1 MGRCIL
7 WEPSDMAKEGMTS
20 PRDSHA
26 DVLFAKKEFYFM
38 TYLFHNICSLDEAK
52 GFLHGADDSLKH
64 WYLDWFHH
72 ADPTSLDI
80 TVSGVRNDDNI
91 TGVRVTTTEQ
101 KLLSFKCNIKTY
113 LLKTTFKLFNVFF
126 YGHLAS

>member
-1 MGRCIL
+1 
-7 WEPSDMAKEGMTS
+7 
-20 PRDSHA
+20 
-26 DVLFAKKEFYFM
+26 M

-91 TGVRVTTTEQ
+91 TGVRVTTTD
-101 KLLSFKCNIKTY
+101 
-113 LLKTTFKLFNVFF
+113 
-126 YGHLAS
+126 